1 MKIDTRI
8 YKEGERRPLQYF
20 KCDNCGEMFSLNLK
34 EVNLPKGGKYSRK
47 RYFVCSCC
55 KAEYIVALWD
65 KKGEIVKD

>member
-1 MKIDTRI
+1 MKIELKAP
-8 YKEGERRPLQYF
+8 KETKQMQYF

-65 KKGEIVKD
+65 KKGEIVKE